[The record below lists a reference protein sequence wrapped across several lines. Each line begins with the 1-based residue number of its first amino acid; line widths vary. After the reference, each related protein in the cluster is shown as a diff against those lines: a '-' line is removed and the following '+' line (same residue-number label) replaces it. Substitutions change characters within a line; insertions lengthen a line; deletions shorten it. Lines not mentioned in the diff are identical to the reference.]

1 MSEIDQTL
9 PPPDPDA
16 EGLIEVPTE
25 DQPSQD
31 PRDALDDIEMA
42 ELQEKEGD

>member
-1 MSEIDQTL
+1 MSDTAEPL
-9 PPPDPDA
+9 PPDPDA

-31 PRDALDDIEMA
+31 PNDALNDIDA
-42 ELQEKEGD
+42 EFPEEGA